1 MNSIILSIS
10 VFILLLALAQA
21 FIARK
26 NHRDAERQ
34 IRELQKMYRRGRYA
48 TRLRRFQSSSL
59 DSLPDAAKQH
69 LKQKSG
75 DSTAT
80 R

>member
-1 MNSIILSIS
+1 MSAIILSVS
-10 VFILLLALAQA
+10 VFIFLFALAHT

-34 IRELQKMYRRGRYA
+34 IRGLRKMYRRGRYA

-59 DSLPDAAKQH
+59 DSVPGAAKQR
-69 LKQKSG
+69 LKQESG
-75 DSTAT
+75 DTTAI